1 MPKAQNRHPTKSS
14 SVLQVLECKK
24 VGSRT
29 SKGRNI
35 YYIDRYQQK
44 PISKLKNLL
53 HDSKIISR
61 NFKS

>member
-24 VGSRT
+24 VSSRT

-35 YYIDRYQQK
+35 YYMDRYQR
-44 PISKLKNLL
+44 KN
-53 HDSKIISR
+53 
-61 NFKS
+61 NFKIKKSFARF